1 MKAKEYQAN
10 SFLTD
15 KGEDL
20 VTSKANTH
28 NPSFTG
34 QGKFESSVQVG
45 DNTELAN
52 KENVGAIRYRE
63 GKKGNSYVDMCMKI
77 EKDKYAWMN
86 ILTNFY

>member
-1 MKAKEYQAN
+1 MAKEYQAN

-20 VTSKANTH
+20 VTSKANTY

-45 DNTELAN
+45 NNTELASE
-52 KENVGAIRYRE
+52 KNVGAIRYRE
-63 GKKGNSYVDMCMKI
+63 GGKGNSYVDMCMKI
-77 EKDKYAWMN
+77 GIDKYDWKN